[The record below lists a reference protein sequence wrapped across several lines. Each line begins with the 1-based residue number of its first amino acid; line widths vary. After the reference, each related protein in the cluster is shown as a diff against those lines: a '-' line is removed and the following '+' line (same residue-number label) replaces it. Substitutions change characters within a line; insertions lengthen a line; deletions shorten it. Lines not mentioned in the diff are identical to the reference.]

1 MKNGQLRSE
10 SDRTSSIILLIILT
24 VVAVGCILGMNYLFE
39 YNFYEPND
47 NGNTARSVAVQ
58 IYSLSD
64 SEQAIDYFNC
74 VHENKDPYRI
84 KYYEEKFSRENSNFV
99 FVITDIAT
107 GHVLLDSTANGDIP
121 FDDLRKSTNHT
132 GSTDYITTDDDGSVI
147 PVRLSYAI
155 IEENDQQASDKY
167 THAFRWISAANS
179 LKYVL
184 FVVLFF
190 CILLIIIF
198 LCLLTINAGE
208 VDAETGEI
216 VPGIIDRLPLDFCTV
231 MLAMLFMVAWV
242 IISLTTAADVEMVL
256 NNVVVMFTCVAAILV
271 IQTYLTTLSVR
282 VKMGKIYK
290 NTIIYMIYRRFKRK
304 TPRSLRRKVMEISP
318 FRKLIA
324 GIIIFFLSE
333 AAILIA
339 LTYFGILDKSAQPR
353 SVMLMFII
361 IWGITR
367 LIVIPVFAMIAINL
381 YYVKEEGQ
389 RLAQGVL
396 GDEITK
402 KLTISSIRAHGK
414 NLDQIKKEIHK
425 AVDQELK
432 SEKLRNELITN
443 VSHDIKTP
451 LTTIKSYIEFLQRD
465 NLTDEQRKDYLA
477 IVSKHTEKLS
487 VLANNLVEIS
497 QITSGNVEVKSEKT
511 SLNIVIE
518 QTLDGFALK
527 LEENEILPRVL
538 MPDED
543 VYIMGDGEW
552 LWRIFSNLFNN
563 ACKYAAPGTDL
574 EIKIE
579 TEGKKAFV
587 YVSNI
592 SKKPINF
599 DSDDLLERFVRGD
612 SSRHTEGNG
621 LGLSIAKSLAEL
633 QGGTLEISAKE
644 ENFTVI
650 LSFDLAEQ
658 ESV

>member
-1 MKNGQLRSE
+1 M
-10 SDRTSSIILLIILT
+10 IILIVLT
-24 VVAVGCILGMNYLFE
+24 IVAVGCMLGMNYLFE
-39 YNFYEPND
+39 YNFYEKND
-47 NGNTARSVAVQ
+47 DGNTAKSVAVQ
-58 IYSLSD
+58 IYSLND

-74 VHENKDPYRI
+74 VQENKDTYRI

-99 FVITDIAT
+99 FIVTDSVT
-107 GHVLLDSTANGDIP
+107 GKVLLDSTVNDSIP
-121 FDDLRKSTNHT
+121 FEELQKNTKYT
-132 GSTDYITTDDDGSVI
+132 GSTDYLTTDENGTVI
-147 PVRLSYAI
+147 PVRLTYAI
-155 IEENDQQASDKY
+155 IAEDEQYASDKY
-167 THAFRWISAANS
+167 SHAFSWIEAADT

-184 FVVLFF
+184 FAVLFI
-190 CILLIIIF
+190 CILVIVIL

-208 VDAETGEI
+208 TDENTGEI
-216 VPGIIDRLPLDFCTV
+216 VPGFIDKLPLDFCTLV
-231 MLAMLFMVAWV
+231 LGLLFVVAWI

-282 VKMGKIYK
+282 VKIGKIYK
-290 NTIIYMIYRRFKRK
+290 NTIVYMIYRKFKRK
-304 TPRSLRRKVMEISP
+304 TPRTVRRKVNEISP
-318 FRKLIA
+318 FKKLVG

-333 AAILIA
+333 AAILIG
-339 LTYFGILDKSAQPR
+339 LTYFGVLDRSSEPR

-425 AVDQELK
+425 AVEQELK
-432 SEKLRNELITN
+432 SERLRNELITN

-451 LTTIKSYIEFLQRD
+451 LTTIKSYVDFLQSD
-465 NLTDEQRKDYLA
+465 SLTPEQRKEYLA
-477 IVSKHTEKLS
+477 IVAKHTERLA
-487 VLANNLVEIS
+487 VLANNLVEVS
-497 QITSGNVEVKSEKT
+497 QITSGNIEVKSEKT

-527 LEENEILPRVL
+527 LEESDILPRVIF
-538 MPDED
+538 PEND

-563 ACKYAAPGTDL
+563 ACKYGAAGTDL
-574 EIKIE
+574 EIIIDSDGE
-579 TEGKKAFV
+579 KAKV
-587 YVSNI
+587 TVSNI
-592 SKKPINF
+592 SKKPLNI
-599 DSDDLLERFVRGD
+599 DGDELLERFVRGD

-633 QGGTLEISAKE
+633 QGGSLEISAKDE
-644 ENFTVI
+644 KFTAI
-650 LSFDLAEQ
+650 LCFDE
-658 ESV
+658 VK

>member
-1 MKNGQLRSE
+1 M
-10 SDRTSSIILLIILT
+10 IILIVLT
-24 VVAVGCILGMNYLFE
+24 IVAVGCILGMNYLFE
-39 YNFYEPND
+39 YNFYEKND
-47 NGNTARSVAVQ
+47 DGNTARSVAVQ
-58 IYSLSD
+58 IYSLND

-74 VHENKDPYRI
+74 VQENKDPYRI

-99 FVITDIAT
+99 FIITDTAT
-107 GHVLLDSTANGDIP
+107 DNVLLDSTAKSDIS
-121 FDDLRKSTNHT
+121 FDELKNNTKYT
-132 GSTDYITTDDDGSVI
+132 GSTDYITTDDNGTIV
-147 PVRLSYAI
+147 PVRLTYAI
-155 IEENDQQASDKY
+155 IAEDEQQASDKY
-167 THAFRWISAANS
+167 THAFRWISAADS

-184 FVVLFF
+184 FAVLFI
-190 CILLIIIF
+190 CILVIVIL

-208 VDAETGEI
+208 TDESSGEI
-216 VPGIIDRLPLDFCTV
+216 VPGFIDKLPLDFCTV
-231 MLAMLFMVAWV
+231 VLGLLFIVAWI

-290 NTIIYMIYRRFKRK
+290 NTVVYMVYRKFKRK
-304 TPRSLRRKVMEISP
+304 TPRKVRRKVTEISP
-318 FRKLIA
+318 FRKLIG

-339 LTYFGILDKSAQPR
+339 LAYFGVLDKSAEPR

-425 AVDQELK
+425 AVEQELK
-432 SEKLRNELITN
+432 SERLRNELITN

-451 LTTIKSYIEFLQRD
+451 LTTIKSYIDFLQRD
-465 NLTDEQRKDYLA
+465 NLTDEQRKEYLA
-477 IVSKHTEKLS
+477 IVARHTEKLS
-487 VLANNLVEIS
+487 VLAQNLVEVS
-497 QITSGNVEVKSEKT
+497 QITSGNIEVKSEKT

-527 LEENEILPRVL
+527 LDESEILPRVIF
-538 MPDED
+538 PDD
-543 VYIMGDGEW
+543 DIYIMGDGEW

-563 ACKYAAPGTDL
+563 ACKYGAAGTDL
-574 EIKIE
+574 EIILEKVNGKAVAKI
-579 TEGKKAFV
+579 
-587 YVSNI
+587 SNI
-592 SKKPINF
+592 SKKPLNIEG
-599 DSDDLLERFVRGD
+599 DELLERFVRGD

-621 LGLSIAKSLAEL
+621 LGLSIAKSLAVL
-633 QGGTLEISAKE
+633 QGGTLEISAKDE
-644 ENFTVI
+644 KFTAI
-650 LSFDLAEQ
+650 LCFDA
-658 ESV
+658 VK